1 MEYLCLI
8 LKQSS
13 SLLPGASRA
22 TLRHVA
28 HLAEGSVPPF
38 SSKDVRLSGTTLE
51 RAKKI
56 VAVLNEASRT
66 TLCRSPRPA
75 P

>member
-13 SLLPGASRA
+13 SLPPGASRQQ
-22 TLRHVA
+22 LRHVV
-28 HLAEGSVPPF
+28 HLAESSVPPF
-38 SSKDVRLSGTTLE
+38 SSKEVRLSGTTLE

-56 VAVLNEASRT
+56 VAVLNEASK
-66 TLCRSPRPA
+66 TL
-75 P
+75 

>member
-22 TLRHVA
+22 TSAPR
-28 HLAEGSVPPF
+28 GSF
-38 SSKDVRLSGTTLE
+38 ARNFDSAL
-51 RAKKI
+51 
-56 VAVLNEASRT
+56 
-66 TLCRSPRPA
+66 
-75 P
+75 